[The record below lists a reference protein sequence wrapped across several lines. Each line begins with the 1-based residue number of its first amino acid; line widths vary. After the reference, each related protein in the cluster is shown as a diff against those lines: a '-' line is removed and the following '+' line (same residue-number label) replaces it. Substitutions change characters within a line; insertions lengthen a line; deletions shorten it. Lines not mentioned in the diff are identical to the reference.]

1 MKKIDFRLDGE
12 YIELIKL
19 IKLLSLAES
28 GAHAKHRVENGE
40 VILNGSKEFRKRA
53 KIRHGDILLVG
64 TEQISVI

>member
-12 YIELIKL
+12 FIELIKL

-28 GAHAKHRVENGE
+28 GAHAKQRVENGD

-53 KIRHGDILLVG
+53 KIRPGDTILVG